1 MNLSTN
7 PIDFMNISRSL
18 LFLVV
23 IITISFHS
31 AIAQQDIVYAKVDKT
46 NSNTEPQQN
55 VHPAQKVV
63 VVTGARFSYKLVQKW
78 IDDYY
83 KVNPDVQIIV
93 ESRGSAD
100 PAKFDVLAE
109 VYEPESEVKKN
120 REYINVGRYAIL
132 PVATSNSSFA
142 KFYGNKGL
150 TTEIISQIFFHDIF
164 ADKEK
169 EKEVKAPYTVY
180 TRLQKAGAPI
190 VFTKYFGYEQKD
202 IKGKAIAGS
211 DEHLLKALLRD
222 STGITYLPLPL
233 IYDQQ
238 TKKPATG
245 LSVLPVDF
253 NGNGR
258 VSDDEKFYGELRDV
272 IEKLESEN
280 VKDIKNIPIE
290 YLHLSVDKQTAS
302 AEAIE
307 FLKWVNENGQ
317 ADLHDFGYLMP
328 EAKRF
333 EKEKFN
339 EFASKRGL

>member
-1 MNLSTN
+1 MSLFHRSTSVIALLLLS
-7 PIDFMNISRSL
+7 FSL
-18 LFLVV
+18 SAQTGELLARAERKE
-23 IITISFHS
+23 IQSSSSDHS
-31 AIAQQDIVYAKVDKT
+31 
-46 NSNTEPQQN
+46 
-55 VHPAQKVV
+55 PATPQKVV

-78 IDDYY
+78 IDEYY
-83 KVNPDVQIIV
+83 KVNPNVQILI

-100 PAKFDVLAE
+100 PAKFDILAE
-109 VYEPESEVKKN
+109 VYEQEDEVRKS

-132 PVATSNSSFA
+132 PVATQNSAFA
-142 KFYGNKGL
+142 KIYTEKGL
-150 TTEIISQIFFHDIF
+150 NTELISQVFFHDIF

-169 EKEVKAPYTVY
+169 QKEVKAPFTVY

-222 STGITYLPLPL
+222 TTGVSYLPLPL

-238 TKKPATG
+238 TKKPIAG
-245 LSVLPVDF
+245 LAVLPVDI
-253 NGNGR
+253 NGNGK
-258 VSDDEKFYGELRDV
+258 VNDDEKFYDDLNTV
-272 IEKLESEN
+272 ISKLESEDA
-280 VKDIKNIPIE
+280 KDIKNIPIE
-290 YLHLSVDKQTAS
+290 YLHLSVDKQNAS
-302 AEAIE
+302 PEAIE

-317 ADLHDFGYLMP
+317 ADLHEFGYLAP

-339 EFASKRGL
+339 EFASKRGK